1 VVGASVYARTQEFGV
16 KLALGAT
23 RRELLLAILREG
35 AMLSVWGVALG
46 FGLALMLSRA
56 LRTLLFEVPA
66 NDVAS
71 FAAVAA
77 LLVLVIL
84 AACLVPARRAASV
97 DPQVALRVG

>member
-1 VVGASVYARTQEFGV
+1 MCARTQEFGV

-35 AMLSVWGVALG
+35 AMLSLGWHLAWPGADAVAG
-46 FGLALMLSRA
+46 AARYCS
-56 LRTLLFEVPA
+56 VPA

-77 LLVLVIL
+77 LLVVVIL

-97 DPQVALRVG
+97 DPQAAYAG